1 MLFEHLKNAIDNSCA
16 DDEKLIRVQGV
27 RDGRTF
33 VIYEAWTSRDE
44 FVISVAEEGSRDY
57 ERVMFDEEER
67 KRKERG
73 LGEWEVEEESQ
84 DSPSFIMYLLS
95 TQIHEMIREKKAQKR
110 ELSREIRRLQ
120 EIRDDMRWEEIN
132 GDV

>member
-1 MLFEHLKNAIDNSCA
+1 MDTKSFQDAMVGSALGSIAQLNERNLRLVKVFLDNQLKI
-16 DDEKLIRVQGV
+16 
-27 RDGRTF
+27 
-33 VIYEAWTSRDE
+33 
-44 FVISVAEEGSRDY
+44 
-57 ERVMFDEEER
+57 MEEE
-67 KRKERG
+67 KA
-73 LGEWEVEEESQ
+73 ESQ
-84 DSPSFIMYLLS
+84 DSPFFIMYLLS